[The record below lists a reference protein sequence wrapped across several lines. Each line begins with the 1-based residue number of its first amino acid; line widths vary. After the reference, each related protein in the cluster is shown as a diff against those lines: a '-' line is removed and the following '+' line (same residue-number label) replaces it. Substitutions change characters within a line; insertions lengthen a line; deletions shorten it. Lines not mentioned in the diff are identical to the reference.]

1 MASGLENVRE
11 HTDEIA
17 SKQNAWFGAHV
28 FHRTRSCEIWEG
40 KDIVEPQ
47 MVYNRALDVCV
58 DVSFVDAA
66 ARRHNGRKGS
76 GGRGWLYCFRRQ
88 LPPEGTSPGCHGGV
102 EGAGPKK
109 NLIFEEDTLNC
120 GVAGIKGKEEKRNVF
135 FSGSLGGS
143 GRALWLCNVYSKL
156 TEPPLKTGTTDQ
168 CKGMQ
173 GKGTDSKEEEE
184 R

>member
-66 ARRHNGRKGS
+66 TRRHNGRKGS
-76 GGRGWLYCFRRQ
+76 GGPGGGFIVFADNSRRKAPAQGVMVGWRGLDQKRTLFLKRTLW
-88 LPPEGTSPGCHGGV
+88 TV
-102 EGAGPKK
+102 ELQESRGKK
-109 NLIFEEDTLNC
+109 NNETFFFLVLQEVLVVLC
-120 GVAGIKGKEEKRNVF
+120 GSVTCTQN
-135 FSGSLGGS
+135 
-143 GRALWLCNVYSKL
+143 
-156 TEPPLKTGTTDQ
+156 
-168 CKGMQ
+168 
-173 GKGTDSKEEEE
+173 
-184 R
+184 

>member
-76 GGRGWLYCFRRQ
+76 GGRG
-88 LPPEGTSPGCHGGV
+88 
-102 EGAGPKK
+102 
-109 NLIFEEDTLNC
+109 
-120 GVAGIKGKEEKRNVF
+120 GVALLFSQTTPAGRHQPRGSWWGGGGWTKKEPYF
-135 FSGSLGGS
+135 
-143 GRALWLCNVYSKL
+143 
-156 TEPPLKTGTTDQ
+156 
-168 CKGMQ
+168 
-173 GKGTDSKEEEE
+173 
-184 R
+184 